1 MKLNTTK
8 KLVLSGLF
16 FAIGLLLPLVTGQI
30 PTIGRMLLPMHIPV
44 LLCGFICSW
53 QYGLVVGLL
62 LPITR
67 FFLFTTPNLFP
78 DALAM
83 TFELGAYGLLAGL
96 AWSLIKRKNTGT
108 AYLALII
115 AMLGG
120 RVVYGFA
127 KLIVMGLTDLP
138 FTWEIFLAKA
148 FVDAIP
154 GIVLQLIFIPGIL
167 LILGRSRFIQ
177 WDFRDDL
184 LSEMDRWRN
193 KTSK

>member
-8 KLVLSGLF
+8 RLVLSGLF
-16 FAIGLLLPLVTGQI
+16 FAIGLLLPMITGQL

-62 LPITR
+62 LPVTR

-96 AWSLIKRKNTGT
+96 VWSLTRRKNIGT
-108 AYLALII
+108 VYLALAI

-120 RVVYGFA
+120 RVIYGLA
-127 KLIVMGLTDLP
+127 KQMVMGLTDAP

-148 FVDAIP
+148 FVDAVP
-154 GIVLQLIFIPGIL
+154 GIVLQLVFIPGIL
-167 LILGRSRFIQ
+167 LVLGRSRFIE
-177 WDFRDDL
+177 WNGAPP
-184 LSEMDRWRN
+184 SEPDE
-193 KTSK
+193 